1 MTGQLL
7 RDLLSVLKWRYFLS
21 FDILRLT
28 FVLNLLDTMT
38 FSIWSNPQSWFA
50 LVLERRFLSYFNYI
64 YCFRLFLYF
73 WLFSSETVAAAILR
87 AEFHRETQEFSQKK
101 QCKIDTF
108 IEINEGKQKKGKGNS
123 RLFGYKTCQVR
134 VFSWL
139 LKSQRNAYVVV
150 CKLWAD
156 VWPLCSIILHLLP
169 MWKLR
174 TLIQKKLLDLFKRFT
189 VSVINFLSL

>member
-7 RDLLSVLKWRYFLS
+7 RDLLSVLKWRYSLS

-73 WLFSSETVAAAILR
+73 WLFSSET
-87 AEFHRETQEFSQKK
+87 
-101 QCKIDTF
+101 
-108 IEINEGKQKKGKGNS
+108 
-123 RLFGYKTCQVR
+123 
-134 VFSWL
+134 
-139 LKSQRNAYVVV
+139 
-150 CKLWAD
+150 
-156 VWPLCSIILHLLP
+156 PL
-169 MWKLR
+169 
-174 TLIQKKLLDLFKRFT
+174 
-189 VSVINFLSL
+189 